1 MNNNTIFDDFLN
13 NLNCE
18 DKKIYT
24 EIANFAYELGYKV
37 KRAKTKDIN
46 YVFTNSKTK
55 EHILKFSYID
65 NKPILKMKYYASDDY
80 SDFFHEGVKNA
91 IEEFNFKYTGCYKC
105 GKCKDVLQGY
115 KYEYPEGKRYFRCGR
130 ELIELPSLTR
140 NIVPEILHLLKKQH
154 EYYLSRK

>member
-1 MNNNTIFDDFLN
+1 MTV
-13 NLNCE
+13 
-18 DKKIYT
+18 KKIYS
-24 EIANFAYELGYKV
+24 EIANFTYALGYKV

-55 EHILKFSYID
+55 EHMLKFSYID
-65 NKPILKMKYYASDDY
+65 NKPILKMKYYASSNY

-115 KYEYPEGKRYFRCGR
+115 TYDYPEEKKYFRCGR
-130 ELIELPSLTR
+130 ELIELPPLTK

-154 EYYLSRK
+154 EYYLARK